1 MYNLILVLYSKRRF
15 NMKAKFICFMIITVF
30 TVSGLAGQ
38 DDVWKSLRFLE
49 GVWEGKGEG
58 ANGNS
63 TVTQEYKFVL
73 NGTFL
78 WMKTRA
84 EFKPQE
90 KNPKGEI
97 HEDIGF
103 FSYDRS
109 RKVFILRAFY
119 VEGFVNRY
127 VGKISDD
134 GKTLT
139 FDSESCENAPAGT
152 RARLEYINKGPNE
165 MEERFYLAWPGQELS
180 CMTINRFKK
189 K

>member
-1 MYNLILVLYSKRRF
+1 MYNLILEHLSERRF
-15 NMKAKFICFMIITVF
+15 CMKAKFACFMIIAVF
-30 TVSGLAGQ
+30 TVSGLAAQ

-63 TVTQEYKFVL
+63 AVFQEYEFVL

-78 WMKTRA
+78 WTKTRA

-109 RKVFILRAFY
+109 RRAFILRAFY

-139 FDSESCENAPAGT
+139 FDSESSENAPAGT
-152 RARLEYINKGPNE
+152 RARLEYINMGPGE

-180 CMTINRFKK
+180 CMTINRLKK